1 MPGLDGLRAV
11 AVLAVVGYHVGL
23 GAIPGGLLGVGVFFT
38 LSGYLITD
46 LILARWATGARGLG
60 DFWVRRARRLLPALF
75 VMLVVVGIWVSVA
88 DRAQL
93 AEVRGQSIA
102 AAFYVGN
109 WWQIAQHVSYFARFG
124 PPSPLNHLWSLA
136 VEEQFYLLWPW
147 LLLLGARYISEPRRA
162 TGVRPRLACVTL
174 ALAVISAIEMAV
186 LYHPSFDAS
195 RVYDGTD
202 TRAFGLLFGAALAMV
217 WPSRL
222 LTRPI
227 NASARRTLDRLG
239 AAGLLVI
246 ALLYLRANEYSSFLY
261 RGGMVL
267 LSLATVLVIAA
278 AAHPAT
284 RVGRA
289 LAAKPLRWVGER
301 SYGIYLWHV
310 PVIVLTS
317 PVTGTPDSFP
327 RAVLQVAASI
337 GLAALSWRYIEQPI
351 RRGEFQ
357 AMLTHAR
364 LVGWRALGLPLHAR
378 AALAGALGAVAF
390 ACAGL
395 SGMGPS
401 GDVSGAS
408 AAIRDTDRASTVT
421 TATRSRRPPVGGTS
435 CRAVAHI
442 GDSTSVGL
450 VSSVDLPDPHQRIG
464 AQYARIGATRQHLE
478 IEGGT
483 SVVETLPGGTNAY
496 EVAQRLV
503 KGGFRGCWVLAL
515 GTNDTADVYV
525 GSSTSVSERIAR
537 MMSVIGNQPVMWVN
551 VKSLRDSGPYSED
564 NMSAWNAALFRACQG
579 HPNMRI
585 FDWASAVHDDWYATD
600 EIHYNPEGYRQRSRL
615 IADALAKAFPARG
628 GAPRSNCL
636 VSIA

>member
-327 RAVLQVAASI
+327 RAVLQVTASI

-351 RRGEFQ
+351 RRG
-357 AMLTHAR
+357 
-364 LVGWRALGLPLHAR
+364 
-378 AALAGALGAVAF
+378 
-390 ACAGL
+390 
-395 SGMGPS
+395 
-401 GDVSGAS
+401 
-408 AAIRDTDRASTVT
+408 
-421 TATRSRRPPVGGTS
+421 
-435 CRAVAHI
+435 
-442 GDSTSVGL
+442 
-450 VSSVDLPDPHQRIG
+450 
-464 AQYARIGATRQHLE
+464 
-478 IEGGT
+478 
-483 SVVETLPGGTNAY
+483 
-496 EVAQRLV
+496 
-503 KGGFRGCWVLAL
+503 
-515 GTNDTADVYV
+515 
-525 GSSTSVSERIAR
+525 
-537 MMSVIGNQPVMWVN
+537 
-551 VKSLRDSGPYSED
+551 
-564 NMSAWNAALFRACQG
+564 
-579 HPNMRI
+579 
-585 FDWASAVHDDWYATD
+585 
-600 EIHYNPEGYRQRSRL
+600 
-615 IADALAKAFPARG
+615 
-628 GAPRSNCL
+628 
-636 VSIA
+636 